1 VNALLS
7 WLVVLV
13 LFAVA
18 LLAADRIGQ
27 ATDWVLDRMGWD
39 RPDSGLAQQWMG
51 TDEDWCPCEVERGY
65 HARLAQDERDYLSML
80 DEEAQETENHL

>member
-1 VNALLS
+1 
-7 WLVVLV
+7 
-13 LFAVA
+13 
-18 LLAADRIGQ
+18 
-27 ATDWVLDRMGWD
+27 MGWD